1 MQFLEIGSDGFE
13 NVVSLRRISPQA
25 SDRNLLIISSG
36 NVGFGSLDHRLPEHL
51 QIHKKIELSSFDSQV
66 ISETYAE
73 LYRKGLSLKDIS
85 QQTGKSK
92 SVIRENLARARI
104 ELRSNVA
111 VPISKMKAEGGK
123 TNIRPPYG
131 FCYFQGQIVPDQNEY
146 ENLMLVYRMWKAD
159 TNPNR
164 ISDLLNEKKV
174 APRIAKF
181 WNRNSIVNIITR
193 FEQKQIVLKG
203 GQLELR

>member
-1 MQFLEIGSDGFE
+1 M
-13 NVVSLRRISPQA
+13 
-25 SDRNLLIISSG
+25 
-36 NVGFGSLDHRLPEHL
+36 

-66 ISETYAE
+66 ISETFAQ
-73 LYRKGLSLKDIS
+73 LYNKGLSLKDIS
-85 QQTGKSK
+85 QQTGKAK
-92 SVIRENLARARI
+92 SVIRENLARAGI

-111 VPISKMKAEGGK
+111 VPISKRKAEGGK

-164 ISDLLNEKKV
+164 ISDHLNEKKI

-193 FEQKQIVLKG
+193 FAQKQIVLKG

>member
-1 MQFLEIGSDGFE
+1 MQ
-13 NVVSLRRISPQA
+13 V
-25 SDRNLLIISSG
+25 
-36 NVGFGSLDHRLPEHL
+36 
-51 QIHKKIELSSFDSQV
+51 HKKIELSSFDPQV
-66 ISETYAE
+66 ISETYVE
-73 LYRKGLSLKDIS
+73 LYRKGLSLSDIS
-85 QQTGKSK
+85 KQTGKSK
-92 SVIRENLARARI
+92 SVIRRNLSRAGI
-104 ELRSNVA
+104 ELRSNIA
-111 VPISKMKAEGGK
+111 ISISKMKAEAGK
-123 TNIRPPYG
+123 TNIRPSYG

-146 ENLMLVYRMWKAD
+146 ENLMLVYQMWKAD

-193 FEQKQIVLKG
+193 FEQKQIILKG

>member
-1 MQFLEIGSDGFE
+1 M
-13 NVVSLRRISPQA
+13 
-25 SDRNLLIISSG
+25 
-36 NVGFGSLDHRLPEHL
+36 
-51 QIHKKIELSSFDSQV
+51 QIHKKIELSSFDPQV
-66 ISETYAE
+66 ISETFAQ
-73 LYRKGLSLKDIS
+73 LYNKGLSLKDIS
-85 QQTGKSK
+85 QQTGKAK
-92 SVIRENLARARI
+92 SVIRENLARAGI

-111 VPISKMKAEGGK
+111 IPISKMKSEGGK

>member
-1 MQFLEIGSDGFE
+1 LRLCLDVLNRFKYAKT
-13 NVVSLRRISPQA
+13 LRR
-25 SDRNLLIISSG
+25 
-36 NVGFGSLDHRLPEHL
+36 GFAYLGYLFDFRRQKIGSLDHRLPEHL
-51 QIHKKIELSSFDSQV
+51 QIHKKIELSSFDPQV
-66 ISETYAE
+66 ISETFAQ
-73 LYRKGLSLKDIS
+73 LYNKGLSLKDIS
-85 QQTGKSK
+85 QQTGKAK
-92 SVIRENLARARI
+92 SVIRENLARAGI

-146 ENLMLVYRMWKAD
+146 ENLILVFRLWKAR

-181 WNRNSIVNIITR
+181 WNRNSVVNVITR
-193 FEQKQIVLKG
+193 FELKQIVLKG